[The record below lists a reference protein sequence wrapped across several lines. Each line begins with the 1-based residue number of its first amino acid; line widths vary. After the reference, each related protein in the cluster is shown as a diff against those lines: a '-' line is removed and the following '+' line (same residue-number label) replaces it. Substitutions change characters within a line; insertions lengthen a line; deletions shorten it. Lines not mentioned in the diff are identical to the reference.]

1 MNSAGTL
8 GGLFSSILME
18 NQLSK
23 GGAPTYDIFL
33 KFFII
38 LETILCLVLM
48 FVMHYYKD
56 ISKWKVYVI
65 LSLIGLGQNAYI
77 PFGV

>member
-8 GGLFSSILME
+8 GGIISSILMD
-18 NQLSK
+18 NQNGS
-23 GGAPTYDIFL
+23 PMYDLFL

-48 FVMHYYKD
+48 FVMKYYKD
-56 ISKWKVYVI
+56 II
-65 LSLIGLGQNAYI
+65 
-77 PFGV
+77 

>member
-1 MNSAGTL
+1 MNSAGTS

-56 ISKWKVYVI
+56 IS
-65 LSLIGLGQNAYI
+65 
-77 PFGV
+77 

>member
-1 MNSAGTL
+1 MSSAGTS

-18 NQLSK
+18 NQLLK
-23 GGAPTYDIFL
+23 RGAPTYDIFL

-56 ISKWKVYVI
+56 IS
-65 LSLIGLGQNAYI
+65 
-77 PFGV
+77 